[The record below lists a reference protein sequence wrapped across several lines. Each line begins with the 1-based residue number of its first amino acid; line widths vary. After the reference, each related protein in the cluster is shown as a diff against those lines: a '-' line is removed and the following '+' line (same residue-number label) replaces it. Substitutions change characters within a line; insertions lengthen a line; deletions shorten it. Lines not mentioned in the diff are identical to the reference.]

1 MTQRRLNINSPFFH
15 EERHASLASYA
26 ARLITICGS
35 GTLGANLAETLARMG
50 FARLR
55 LIDKDRV
62 EMRNLSVQPYSRAEV
77 GAPKARVLANTL
89 YRAVQ
94 ARVEPLATELTAANA
109 SDLLKGSALVV
120 DAFDN
125 HDARASVSLAAR
137 ADGLSCLH
145 IGFSPDGLYGSGI
158 WEPHYIVPREAP
170 GVLAE
175 TKPAIN
181 ALAHLCGRKNDDS
194 IAFQSGLLDCPQ
206 DHCARDT
213 LSACFWYSRDAVDTR
228 YSRVEKQRCRS
239 NCLPSLPV
247 AEMSPGCALAKP
259 HSSIHFKVILRHFR
273 G

>member
-1 MTQRRLNINSPFFH
+1 MTQRRLDINSPFFH

-77 GAPKARVLANTL
+77 GAPKARALANAL

-170 GVLAE
+170 GDPCDYPL
-175 TKPAIN
+175 TRPF
-181 ALAHLCGRKNDDS
+181 ALALTSLTARAITDFFRLGLCCEFEMTWNDLK
-194 IAFQSGLLDCPQ
+194 IQYG
-206 DHCARDT
+206 
-213 LSACFWYSRDAVDTR
+213 
-228 YSRVEKQRCRS
+228 
-239 NCLPSLPV
+239 
-247 AEMSPGCALAKP
+247 P
-259 HSSIHFKVILRHFR
+259 HADGS
-273 G
+273 